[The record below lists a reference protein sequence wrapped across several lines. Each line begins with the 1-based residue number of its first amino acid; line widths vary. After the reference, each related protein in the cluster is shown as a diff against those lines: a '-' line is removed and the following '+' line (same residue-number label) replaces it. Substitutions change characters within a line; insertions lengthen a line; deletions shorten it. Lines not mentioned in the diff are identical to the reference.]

1 MSRPRVLV
9 AILVPAALGGCQLAD
24 DGIGRT
30 SADLAGPA
38 IDLIAI
44 GQISGD
50 RADRSH
56 ATAGALENGV
66 AGNLLGGV
74 GSGIAYAGGNT
85 FVAVPDRGPNAVAY
99 NPAVDD
105 TASYIDRIQT
115 FYMALDRAAP
125 GAALPFELTPV
136 LLDTTLLH
144 SARPL
149 HYDRGAAWG
158 CTPVSPRSTPRATPT
173 TSPDGPTTSIPRRCR
188 PTATTRGSTP
198 RACGCRAT
206 AATSTSR
213 TSTAP
218 TSTSSTG

>member
-1 MSRPRVLV
+1 LLQAAGFDRPAEKDRFMSRPRVLV

-85 FVAVPDRGPNAVAY
+85 FVAV
-99 NPAVDD
+99 
-105 TASYIDRIQT
+105 RIADPT
-115 FYMALDRAAP
+115 RWR
-125 GAALPFELTPV
+125 
-136 LLDTTLLH
+136 TT
-144 SARPL
+144 
-149 HYDRGAAWG
+149 
-158 CTPVSPRSTPRATPT
+158 PRSTT
-173 TSPDGPTTSIPRRCR
+173 RR
-188 PTATTRGSTP
+188 
-198 RACGCRAT
+198 
-206 AATSTSR
+206 R
-213 TSTAP
+213 TSTASRR
-218 TSTSSTG
+218 STWRWIAPRPAPRCRSN